1 MSSHKKAVS
10 IVGVGASAGG
20 GLEALTRMFGAADIG
35 SPLAFV
41 VVQHLSPDYRS
52 MVAELVGKHTD
63 LAVVRAED
71 GLTIAPRHV
80 YVIEPQTT
88 VEVSDGKLRVAVQER
103 DGALRL
109 PIDLLFRSLAT
120 ELGPRAVCVSR
131 ARARTGPAAP
141 KRYASVVASS
151 WRRIQRPA
159 PSTACPRA

>member
-1 MSSHKKAVS
+1 
-10 IVGVGASAGG
+10 
-20 GLEALTRMFGAADIG
+20 MFGAADIG

-71 GLTIAPRHV
+71 GLTIEPRHV

-120 ELGPRAVCVSR
+120 ELGPRAGCAWCSR
-131 ARARTGPAAP
+131 ARARTGPGAP
-141 KRYASVVASS
+141 KRCARRVVSS
-151 WRRIQRPA
+151 WHRIQKPA